1 MGLEVVAQFP
11 RCHDY
16 NVKQFLYLRISDL
29 GVVEGLVDIVHR
41 VLYFIP
47 LDDDDSANRI
57 GCGGNMRK

>member
-1 MGLEVVAQFP
+1 M
-11 RCHDY
+11 
-16 NVKQFLYLRISDL
+16 RISDL